1 MGSIFG
7 RSMKS
12 LLPWL
17 GAAERNAERRQP
29 GMDLANSQQKT
40 LYLRLDPQ
48 GNIVEQSEALR
59 CLLPRTF
66 HTGQSLADATTLALP
81 WLLLPPDQWPRSLPL
96 LEFAGDQ
103 GPLMMAGVLAPEPD
117 GWLLGF
123 NDLTTLMGRQ
133 RILERLQRL
142 QQATASQAAR
152 LGRSA
157 DPEAVVWD
165 WLEQLSLQ
173 LGITSLTVVM
183 KEQGRW
189 RLRGQYQRP
198 GSSGPTVAI
207 EDIAAWR
214 DIHSDQPGLKKT
226 YFGTQVWCVPFTDEF
241 GPKAWLLCPS
251 DTPTQ
256 NNGLRAEDWMQL
268 FSTVASALSARLDKV
283 YDSEFRQRY
292 ESLATIGAGGW
303 WEYNLH
309 DRTVRLSRGLET
321 ILDVTST
328 DPLSQEQWLQ
338 LLDPMDREL
347 FLMHVDEAMQGNS
360 FSHSYRLRRAGQPV
374 WYRFDAQLLGEDRS
388 RRLLG
393 FALDINT
400 LHQREEE
407 ADATKAR
414 LAGLVDSAPGIIYV
428 QQYNEGAFRFAF
440 CSGSVTDLL
449 GWTPEE
455 WQEQPFATFVH
466 PDDRATYMK
475 KGTRLLRQDN
485 VSLQYRVRDR
495 QGNYHWLQDDT
506 KLLRD
511 ERGVPREAVG
521 IYVDITRDKEAADRI
536 FRSEES
542 YRALVDDS
550 PAIICRYRPDL
561 TVLFANP
568 ALASAL
574 SVAHAEVEGVNLGD
588 YLSETQREEAL
599 TRLSLLTPRHP
610 AVTSEICI
618 RRPDMEARWWVL
630 YEQGLFDEEGKLL
643 EVQSVGRDNT
653 EVHFT
658 RQQLFQSAKMAT
670 LGEMATGLAHEIN
683 QPLSVI
689 QMTLANLVKRVESG
703 QVPSDLLL
711 EKLDRISSQVVR
723 AAGIVKH
730 VRVFGRWSGVDG
742 VLFSPSQAVEGALS
756 LMGQKLELSGV
767 SLVVDGL
774 EDLPSVKGQPDRLEQ
789 VLVNLIANALH
800 AMMERKQKVP
810 ALNPTLTICAEV
822 IAEQVCLMI
831 EDNGG
836 GIPPAILGKV
846 FDPFFTTKSL
856 DQGTGLGLSVSREI
870 ISQMSG
876 RLLAENHEKGARMI
890 IELPVA
896 DVEDAGEE
904 SDEAPALMQ
913 SGSHQ

>member
-1 MGSIFG
+1 MGSFFG

-17 GAAERNAERRQP
+17 AGAERNADRRQP
-29 GMDLANSQQKT
+29 GMELATSEQKT
-40 LYLRLDPQ
+40 LFLRLDPM
-48 GNIVEQSEALR
+48 GNVIEQSEALR

-66 HTGQSLADATTLALP
+66 HPGQPLSDATTLALP
-81 WLLLPPDQWPRSLPL
+81 WLLLPPAQWPRSLPL
-96 LEFAGDQ
+96 LEFSGDQ
-103 GPLMMAGVLAPEPD
+103 GPLMLAGVLGPEPD

-142 QQATASQAAR
+142 QQATASQVAR

-173 LGITSLTVVM
+173 LGITSLSVVM

-189 RLRGQYQRP
+189 RVCGQYQRP
-198 GSSGPTVAI
+198 GTPASGLTA
-207 EDIAAWR
+207 EDITAWSE
-214 DIHSDQPGLKKT
+214 IHSEQPGLKKT
-226 YFGTQVWCVPFTDEF
+226 YFGTQVWSVPFSDEF

-251 DTPTQ
+251 DTPTLAK
-256 NNGLRAEDWMQL
+256 GLRAEDWLQL
-268 FSTVASALSARLDKV
+268 FSTIASALSSRLAKAH
-283 YDSEFRQRY
+283 DSEFRQRY
-292 ESLATIGAGGW
+292 ESLAKIGAGGW
-303 WEYNLH
+303 WEYNLQ
-309 DRTVRLSRGLET
+309 DRTVRISPGLET
-321 ILDVTST
+321 MLDVTST
-328 DPLSQEQWLQ
+328 EPLSQEEWLQ
-338 LLDPMDREL
+338 LLDPMDRET
-347 FLMHVDEAMQGNS
+347 FLMHVDEAVRGNN
-360 FSHSYRLRRAGQPV
+360 FTHSYRLRRGGQSV
-374 WYRFDAQLLGEDRS
+374 WYRFDAQLLGQDRS

-393 FALDINT
+393 FALDIHT
-400 LHQREEE
+400 LHEREEE

-428 QQYNEGAFRFAF
+428 QHYNEGAFRFAF
-440 CSGSVTDLL
+440 CSGSVTELL

-455 WQEQPFATFVH
+455 WQEQPFAPFVH
-466 PDDRATYMK
+466 PDDRATYLK
-475 KGTRLLRQDN
+475 KGSQLLRQDN

-495 QGNYHWLQDDT
+495 QGDYHWLQDDT

-511 ERGVPREAVG
+511 HRGVPREAVG
-521 IYVDITRDKEAADRI
+521 IYVDISKDKEAAARI

-574 SVAHAEVEGVNLGD
+574 SVPHAEVKGVNLGD
-588 YLSETQREEAL
+588 YLSEAQREEAL

-618 RRPDMEARWWVL
+618 RRPDMEARWWVM
-630 YEQGLFDEEGKLL
+630 YEQGLFDEEGKLQ

-767 SLVVDGL
+767 TLVIDGL
-774 EDLPSVKGQPDRLEQ
+774 EHLPAVKGQPDRLEQ
-789 VLVNLIANALH
+789 VVVNVMANALH

-810 ALNPTLTICAEV
+810 ELIPTLTICAEI

-846 FDPFFTTKSL
+846 FEPFFTTKSL

-876 RLLAENHEKGARMI
+876 RLLAENYEEGARMI

-896 DVEDAGEE
+896 DVTDVEE
-904 SDEAPALMQ
+904 VPVEEPVLMQ
-913 SGSHQ
+913 SGLQQ